1 MHDPGVAGYS
11 AAASLR
17 PILAFAA
24 AWLILLPASAAERVG
39 SETCR
44 ACHQAAYQI
53 WKASP
58 HARASENLTPAQ
70 RADLRCAVC
79 HAPDRARAVLEKG
92 PFQGGDPG
100 AVPGAD
106 LASQVEGGVGCEA
119 CHGPGQYYTPSYVMR
134 DSELARAV
142 GLVDPGEKS
151 CLVCHTAGSP
161 SLTPFDFAA
170 KVKLIDHWSQARS
183 KPHPAATRSPVE
195 PSPFRT
201 AFQDPPPAEAGLAQ
215 DVGATD
221 RGTEMASPQ

>member
-1 MHDPGVAGYS
+1 MHNPGVAGAV

-17 PILAFAA
+17 PTVVLAVLWLV
-24 AWLILLPASAAERVG
+24 AWPAGGAERVG

-70 RADLRCAVC
+70 RADLRCAFC
-79 HAPDRARAVLEKG
+79 HAPDRARAALEEG
-92 PFQGGDPG
+92 PFQRGDQGAAPG
-100 AVPGAD
+100 FGD
-106 LASQVEGGVGCEA
+106 LASVVEGGVGCEA
-119 CHGPGQYYTPSYVMR
+119 CHGAGQYYTPSYVMR

-151 CLVCHTAGSP
+151 CRVCHSGESP

-170 KVKLIDHWSQARS
+170 KVKLIDHW
-183 KPHPAATRSPVE
+183 
-195 PSPFRT
+195 
-201 AFQDPPPAEAGLAQ
+201 
-215 DVGATD
+215 
-221 RGTEMASPQ
+221 